1 MINNQIHPL
10 FPTAIYQCSIDG
22 NWNDLLHSKTEFQFD
37 PDLPGDNSIT
47 GETRD
52 KCLLHHEEDLNDFFF
67 AISSQIIECLDG
79 AGIRTDRLS
88 PHIMKAW
95 FTIVNA
101 KDDMT
106 MHTHACSDLSFVYYL
121 HAPPKATLSFYTPCN
136 PNCYTEG
143 MMDPKSEEKTLISSQ
158 NFITSNNYT
167 ISVAAGDLVVFPS
180 NLNHYFKG
188 DSGSGTYIRSVAGD
202 VKLVLNPDLT
212 DFDTGMIHFDHW
224 RRF

>member
-1 MINNQIHPL
+1 M
-10 FPTAIYQCSIDG
+10 
-22 NWNDLLHSKTEFQFD
+22 LHSKTEFQFD
-37 PDLPGDNSIT
+37 PDLPGDNTIT

-106 MHTHACSDLSFVYYL
+106 MHTHACSDLSFVYYVD
-121 HAPPKATLSFYTPCN
+121 PPDNALIRFFN
-136 PNCYTEG
+136 PNRNPNKYFDG
-143 MMDPKSEEKTLISSQ
+143 VYDPRSPRRSLKRES
-158 NFITSNNYT
+158 NFINTQYQTLEVSK
-167 ISVAAGDLVVFPS
+167 GDLLLFPS
-180 NLNHYFKG
+180 TLPHYVKSCEG
-188 DSGSGTYIRSVAGD
+188 KGTYLRSVAGD
-202 VKLVLNPDLT
+202 VKLMLNPEYTDL
-212 DFDTGMIHFDHW
+212 DTGLIHYSLSLIHI
-224 RRF
+224 